1 MKSYNVEAL
10 RGHNYD
16 DHEFQ
21 LDMAK
26 SGINIPDSL
35 LYTPDIG
42 PYVINAIYQQNIS
55 GLPTV
60 VNDAT
65 NRNYTQEEA
74 KQEADTLKSAA
85 MQAYN
90 ALIK

>member
-10 RGHNYD
+10 RGHDYD

-26 SGINIPDSL
+26 VGVNIPDNL
-35 LYTPDIG
+35 LYTPNLG
-42 PYVINAIYQQNIS
+42 PYVINAIHQQNIN

-65 NRNYTQEEA
+65 NRNYTPEEA
-74 KQEADTLKSAA
+74 KQEADTLKTAA
-85 MQAYN
+85 LQAYT
-90 ALIK
+90 ALVK